1 MHKMTQEVPEA
12 LDFKIIVYT
21 LYTDL
26 LAQMLL
32 RFVPPPAV
40 YEIQRCRNSEK
51 HQTTPEWP

>member
-1 MHKMTQEVPEA
+1 MTQEVPEA

-21 LYTDL
+21 LYTHL

-51 HQTTPEWP
+51 HQTTPE